1 MRVGVIGYSGPID
14 LPPVLELKE
23 LCLELGRSLAKAG
36 HVVFNGGR
44 DGVMELVS
52 RGAREAGGVVV
63 GILPEG
69 EAGNPYL
76 SVSVDTGLD
85 FRMRSFILLRN
96 VDVVVS
102 IGGEIGTAIEILGA
116 YAMGRPVILLRGT
129 GGWTDRIVQV
139 LIDGRYLD
147 NRRIVEVFQAWSI
160 GEVLKLIERFQ

>member
-1 MRVGVIGYSGPID
+1 
-14 LPPVLELKE
+14 
-23 LCLELGRSLAKAG
+23 
-36 HVVFNGGR
+36 
-44 DGVMELVS
+44 
-52 RGAREAGGVVV
+52 
-63 GILPEG
+63 
-69 EAGNPYL
+69 
-76 SVSVDTGLD
+76 
-85 FRMRSFILLRN
+85 
-96 VDVVVS
+96 VVVS